1 MRLTNADVDQWL
13 NELAMS
19 IPDGC
24 PADNVL
30 IRRVSSMIDALAIE
44 AGNPGYVYEAAEAV
58 FPREDAVPVVHFDR
72 RSWTVLT
79 GDQTV

>member
-58 FPREDAVPVVHFDR
+58 FPRVVPYPWYISTGARR
-72 RSWTVLT
+72 RS
-79 GDQTV
+79 